1 MEIID
6 FIYYILLG
14 ILQGITEFLPI
25 SSSGHLQVISH
36 FGFSQPTSLFTTII
50 LHFATA
56 LSIVI
61 VFHQKIKQIIFLQ
74 SDDSLNY
81 IFKIIIALIPAVII
95 GLFFEEEVEKIFSE
109 NNKYLLSIMFFI
121 TGMILYC
128 TDQIK
133 KTNNHLTYKIVFLI
147 GIAQAFAILPGI
159 SRSGITICIALFLGL
174 KKSEATS
181 FSFIIFLPLIFGK
194 IIKDLLFDYSSIR
207 DEMLEVNFL
216 PIIIAFFITFFVGL
230 LCCKWMI
237 QIVEK
242 NKLVN
247 FGYYCM
253 GLALVLILTSIC

>member
-14 ILQGITEFLPI
+14 ILQGVTEFLPI

-36 FGFSQPTSLFTTII
+36 FGFPQSTSLFTTII

-61 VFHQKIKQIIFLQ
+61 IFRQKIKQIIFFR

-95 GLFFEEEVEKIFSE
+95 GLFFEEEVEEIFSE
-109 NNKYLLSIMFFI
+109 NNKYMLSIMFLI
-121 TGMILYC
+121 TGTILYY
-128 TDQIK
+128 TDKIK
-133 KTNNHLTYKIVFLI
+133 ENNNNLTYKIVFFI
-147 GIAQAFAILPGI
+147 GLAQAFAILPGI
-159 SRSGITICIALFLGL
+159 SRSGITICTALFLGL

-194 IIKDLLFDYSSIR
+194 IIKDFLFDYSAVR

-230 LCCKWMI
+230 VCCRWMI
-237 QIVEK
+237 QVVEK
-242 NKLVN
+242 NKLVY
-247 FGYYCM
+247 FGYYCI
-253 GLALVLILTSIC
+253 GLALFLILTSIC

>member
-1 MEIID
+1 MDIID

-14 ILQGITEFLPI
+14 LLQGVTEFLPI
-25 SSSGHLQVISH
+25 SSSGHLQIISH
-36 FGFSQPTSLFTTII
+36 FGFSQPTSLFITII

-61 VFHQKIKQIIFLQ
+61 IFRQKIKQIIFFR
-74 SDDSLNY
+74 SGDSLNY
-81 IFKIIIALIPAVII
+81 IFKIIIALIPAVLI
-95 GLFFEEEVEKIFSE
+95 GLLFEEEVEKIFSE
-109 NNKYLLSIMFFI
+109 NNKYLLSITFLI

-128 TDQIK
+128 TDKIK
-133 KTNNHLTYKIVFLI
+133 KTNNNLTYKIVFLI
-147 GIAQAFAILPGI
+147 GVAQAFAILPGV

-194 IIKDLLFDYSSIR
+194 IIKDLIFNYSSVK
-207 DEMLEVNFL
+207 DQMLTVNFL
-216 PIIIAFFITFFVGL
+216 PMITAFFITFFVGL
-230 LCCKWMI
+230 LCCRWMI

-247 FGYYCM
+247 FGYYCI

>member
-6 FIYYILLG
+6 IIYYFLLSL
-14 ILQGITEFLPI
+14 LQGITEFLPI
-25 SSSGHLQVISH
+25 SSSGHLQLLSH
-36 FGFSQPTSLFTTII
+36 FGFSQSTSLFTTII

-56 LSIVI
+56 LSIVVI
-61 VFHQKIKQIIFLQ
+61 FRQKIKQIIFFQ
-74 SDDSLNY
+74 SDDSFNY

-109 NNKYLLSIMFFI
+109 NNKYLLSITFLI
-121 TGMILYC
+121 TGLTLSF

-133 KTNNHLTYKIVFLI
+133 KTNNHLTYKIVLLI
-147 GIAQAFAILPGI
+147 GVAQAFAILPGI

-194 IIKDLLFDYSSIR
+194 IIKDFLFDYSTVR
-207 DEMLEVNFL
+207 DEILAVNFL
-216 PIIIAFFITFFVGL
+216 PIIIAFVITFFVGL
-230 LCCKWMI
+230 LCCRWMI

-247 FGYYCM
+247 FGYYCI

>member
-14 ILQGITEFLPI
+14 IIQGVTEFLPI

-36 FGFSQPTSLFTTII
+36 LGFSQSTSLLTTII

-61 VFHQKIKQIIFLQ
+61 IFRQKIKQIIFFR
-74 SDDSLNY
+74 SNNSFNY
-81 IFKIIIALIPAVII
+81 IFKMIIALIPAVII

-109 NNKYLLSIMFFI
+109 NNKYLLSTTFLI
-121 TGMILYC
+121 TGMVLYFS
-128 TDQIK
+128 DKI
-133 KTNNHLTYKIVFLI
+133 NNNNNNLTYKTVFLI
-147 GIAQAFAILPGI
+147 GLAQAFAILPGI

-194 IIKDLLFDYSSIR
+194 IIKDFLFDYSAVR

-230 LCCKWMI
+230 VCCRWMI
-237 QIVEK
+237 QVVEK
-242 NKLVN
+242 NKLVY
-247 FGYYCM
+247 FGYYCI
-253 GLALVLILTSIC
+253 GLALFLILTSIC